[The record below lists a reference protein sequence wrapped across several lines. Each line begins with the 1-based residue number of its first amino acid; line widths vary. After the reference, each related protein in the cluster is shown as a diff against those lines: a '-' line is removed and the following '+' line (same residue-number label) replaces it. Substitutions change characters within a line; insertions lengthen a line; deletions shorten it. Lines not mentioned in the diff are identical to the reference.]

1 MMPPYSFGRFSCPIF
16 QLSWCLLT
24 SFHSKGALSI
34 HIFNFCLLNGKGRQM
49 EFCLTGFRDKENLY
63 LFRLLNKNIK
73 SFKYTV
79 YIKYIYT
86 YIHMHTYIITYTHTF
101 ICTIMWREK
110 PFVGTSQ
117 VSFCCY
123 NLFYSHSSGNSTFT
137 ALLEPIAQLIEGCVC
152 VSSIDQIMLKRSIYF
167 SI

>member
-86 YIHMHTYIITYTHTF
+86 YINTYAHIYNYIYTHVYMYDHVEGKTF
-101 ICTIMWREK
+101 CGDILGFLLLLQFILQSQFWK
-110 PFVGTSQ
+110 QYLWSPFGTHCL
-117 VSFCCY
+117 V
-123 NLFYSHSSGNSTFT
+123 N
-137 ALLEPIAQLIEGCVC
+137 
-152 VSSIDQIMLKRSIYF
+152 
-167 SI
+167 